1 MAQEGTLL
9 GLEELSRAPQN
20 PYRKIGPEQ
29 RQQVIKLK
37 VQLPSWGAQWMK
49 RDFDL
54 TISEKAIRRIW
65 RQEGLLRKKRRKHQ
79 TKNDLRAVKA
89 KWRLFEQTCWDTK
102 ELTDIP
108 ELWLQIRRHNL
119 PTIQYTTREV
129 VSGLQLIAYAHE
141 RALCYSTL
149 FAEIVLEHLQRCGVQ
164 FSDARVQ
171 SDNGSEFIGSWN
183 ARNDSSFTKTVQ
195 TIPGLTHTTIPPAA
209 HRWQADVETVHN
221 LIEDEFYMAETFIS
235 RRDFLNKASA
245 YILWFN
251 AARKNSSKGN
261 KTPWEIIKQKNPKLN
276 PEIVALP
283 PLFLDELLNNK
294 FHSKNKGGV
303 RSYSV
308 FHTVTKFELTFN
320 PKSIIFQTMF
330 LKIALTL
337 WMTFVIF
344 AAFLFARAA
353 QGFPGETSRIMLFHV
368 PQAWVATLAFLI
380 SMISS
385 VLYLSKRRISDD
397 LKAATAAELGFL
409 FSVLATISG
418 SIFAKVTWGSF
429 WNWDPRE
436 TSIVILLMIYGAYF
450 ALRSAV
456 PDPDRKR
463 TFAAAYAILAFAT
476 VPFLVFILPRITIS
490 LHPENTMN
498 PVDPQLDFRFLT
510 VFIASLIA
518 FTGLFFWMY
527 SLKFKILKLEQDIF
541 KGIDQWT
548 MD

>member
-1 MAQEGTLL
+1 MAQEDTLH
-9 GLEELSRAPQN
+9 GLEELSRAPKN

-37 VQLPSWGAQWMK
+37 HQLPSWGAQRMK

-129 VSGLQLIAYAHE
+129 VSGLQFIAYAHE

-183 ARNDSSFTKTVQ
+183 ARDDSSFTKTVQ
-195 TIPGLTHTTIPPAA
+195 AIPGLTHTTIPPAA

-251 AARKNSSKGN
+251 AARKNGSKGN

-283 PLFLDELLNNK
+283 PLFLDELLINK
-294 FHSKNKGGV
+294 LHSKNKGG
-303 RSYSV
+303 YD
-308 FHTVTKFELTFN
+308 
-320 PKSIIFQTMF
+320 
-330 LKIALTL
+330 
-337 WMTFVIF
+337 
-344 AAFLFARAA
+344 
-353 QGFPGETSRIMLFHV
+353 
-368 PQAWVATLAFLI
+368 LI
-380 SMISS
+380 
-385 VLYLSKRRISDD
+385 
-397 LKAATAAELGFL
+397 
-409 FSVLATISG
+409 
-418 SIFAKVTWGSF
+418 
-429 WNWDPRE
+429 
-436 TSIVILLMIYGAYF
+436 
-450 ALRSAV
+450 
-456 PDPDRKR
+456 PDP
-463 TFAAAYAILAFAT
+463 FFMLY
-476 VPFLVFILPRITIS
+476 V
-490 LHPENTMN
+490 
-498 PVDPQLDFRFLT
+498 
-510 VFIASLIA
+510 
-518 FTGLFFWMY
+518 LFFIIN
-527 SLKFKILKLEQDIF
+527 L
-541 KGIDQWT
+541 
-548 MD
+548 